1 VVGGC
6 GGSTEGERWLDAAA
20 AQTERRGVGSNRRGG
35 AAEHEAERILGHA
48 RARGRRREK
57 CAPEDLEAAAGR
69 AAARRAR
76 AGGAGGRSAGD
87 GFGNW
92 DARVSRLVGLVGFFA
107 RGPLLFPAVGFSD
120 LPMDGS
126 THMSITPTDSLLA
139 KIK

>member
-1 VVGGC
+1 V
-6 GGSTEGERWLDAAA
+6 
-20 AQTERRGVGSNRRGG
+20 
-35 AAEHEAERILGHA
+35 
-48 RARGRRREK
+48 
-57 CAPEDLEAAAGR
+57 
-69 AAARRAR
+69 R
-76 AGGAGGRSAGD
+76 AGGFGGGGRARSGQACARRWGGGRSAGD

>member
-76 AGGAGGRSAGD
+76 AGGAGGGRQEMDLGIGMLGLAGWWALLV
-87 GFGNW
+87 F
-92 DARVSRLVGLVGFFA
+92 SRAGLCC
-107 RGPLLFPAVGFSD
+107 FPRWA
-120 LPMDGS
+120 
-126 THMSITPTDSLLA
+126 LA
-139 KIK
+139 IYRWTVQPI